1 MLSELDT
8 IEKEIEIK
16 YDLSPRNIPTSPSKS
31 PSKTLGKTWLSSDKN
46 SFTDHINVN
55 KLK

>member
-55 KLK
+55 